1 MLRNPFMASH
11 EETGE
16 SLSALV
22 EGELTGWRRWRV
34 MRHLSKCEHCQAVYR
49 SFVRALEALRDV
61 ATVEPAPQPALA
73 EAVIERIRRES
84 PPP

>member
-16 SLSALV
+16 ALSDLV
-22 EGELTGWRRWRV
+22 EGELQGWRRWRV
-34 MRHLSKCEHCQAVYR
+34 VRHLAKCERCQAVYR
-49 SFVRALEALRDV
+49 SLLRTLEALRDV
-61 ATVEPAPQPALA
+61 ASVEPAPQPALA
-73 EAVIERIRRES
+73 DAVIERIRGES